1 MDGALVNPVRS
12 GTKQPNTSFCRV
24 RFSLPLTHTP
34 SRLVHEILRQ
44 ALPPSRIQAYSL
56 FMSEGPN
63 QTYQVLARKYRP
75 TTFEDMIGQEA
86 MVKTLQNAFK
96 AGRVAHAFM
105 LTGVR
110 GIGKTTTARLLAR
123 ALNYESDSVAGPSV
137 ELAQLG
143 RHCEL
148 IMGST
153 HMDVLEMDAASR
165 TGVENMRELLDGVR
179 YAPSTARYKVY
190 IIDEVHMLS
199 PGAFNALLKTLEEP
213 PDHAKFIFATTEIR
227 KVPITVLSRCQRFD
241 LRRVE
246 AEALKTHL
254 SNICAKEGAKVSDEG
269 LALIARAAEGS
280 VRDSLSLLDQAI
292 VQSSLDGADVSAEQV
307 RAMLGLADRVRILDL
322 FALAAK
328 GDGKGALIEMRSQYD
343 DGAAP
348 EIVMRDMLDICHE
361 VSRAKTLGAD
371 ADMDAAPDQAARLKD
386 LAESLSMGQLTRL
399 WQMLLKAHTEVR
411 LAPAPL
417 AAAEMALLK
426 LSVAGQMPP
435 PELAAQIISQ
445 MKEGNVTPPQMSTSE
460 GGHSAPARA
469 SSMAPTSSKASA
481 PPAAHH
487 PSSGGGGQTQANLQ
501 ASAPLTAP
509 QAVTPTSPQLIITSL
524 EDLVDAIPDRQIA
537 LKSDIRRYV
546 RPIRFK
552 QGAISFQPADGAPV
566 TLTGK
571 IVSILKE
578 LTDELW
584 IVSPETSGGGDTLNE
599 REKKARADQEA
610 KDRSHPA
617 FSHPLLA
624 NAKLIGI
631 KNIDMPEGA
640 PTSESN
646 NVIDAKFGDDG
657 T

>member
-1 MDGALVNPVRS
+1 
-12 GTKQPNTSFCRV
+12 
-24 RFSLPLTHTP
+24 
-34 SRLVHEILRQ
+34 
-44 ALPPSRIQAYSL
+44 
-56 FMSEGPN
+56 MSEGPN

-137 ELAQLG
+137 ELAQPG

-199 PGAFNALLKTLEEP
+199 AGAFNALLKTLEEP

-241 LRRVE
+241 LRRVD
-246 AEALKTHL
+246 AESLKNHL

-292 VQSSLDGADVSAEQV
+292 VQSSLDDEDVSAEQV
-307 RAMLGLADRVRILDL
+307 RTMLGLADRVRILDL

-361 VSRAKTLGAD
+361 VSRAKMLGPD
-371 ADMDAAPDQAARLKD
+371 SDMDAAPDQAARLKD

-399 WQMLLKAHTEVR
+399 WQMLLKAHSEVR

-445 MKEGNVTPPQMSTSE
+445 MKEGNVTPPQISTSHA
-460 GGHSAPARA
+460 GHSEPAQSAPAPT
-469 SSMAPTSSKASA
+469 APPQTSAASA
-481 PPAAHH
+481 VSHA
-487 PSSGGGGQTQANLQ
+487 PSHVSSQASLGGAGQTQADIQ
-501 ASAPLTAP
+501 ASAPLSAP
-509 QAVTPTSPQLIITSL
+509 QAVMPAAPKLIITSL
-524 EDLVDAIPDRQIA
+524 EELVDAIPDRQIA
-537 LKSDIRRYV
+537 LKSDIKRYV

-552 QGAISFQPADGAPV
+552 QGAISFQPVDGAPV

-599 REKKARADQEA
+599 RDRKARAEQDA

-624 NAKLIGI
+624 NAKLLGI
-631 KNIDMPEGA
+631 KNVDISGED
-640 PTSESN
+640 PTSRTS
-646 NVIDAKFGDDG
+646 NVIDAHFGDDG
-657 T
+657 K